1 MNRKTKGRYGERLA
15 VKYLIRKGYEVK
27 QQNWYCR
34 WGEIDIIAKD
44 TDTTVFI
51 EVKYRTSA
59 FYGKPHEAINKIK
72 INALRRSI
80 WRYLSINGLYHEKCR
95 LDVVCIDK
103 KGEKHH
109 LQHYKSV
116 TF

>member
-1 MNRKTKGRYGERLA
+1 MKSKSKGKYGEQLA
-15 VKYLIRKGYEVK
+15 VKYLTRKGYRVK

-44 TDTTVFI
+44 SNTTVFI
-51 EVKYRTSA
+51 EVKYRTSTFFGEA
-59 FYGKPHEAINKIK
+59 NESVGKLK
-72 INALRRSI
+72 INSLRRSI
-80 WRYLSINGLYHEKCR
+80 WRYLSINSMYQEKCR
-95 LDVVCIDK
+95 LDVVCINRKGDK
-103 KGEKHH
+103 HR